1 MEEIEE
7 LKTKE
12 RKLCHLKWYLGAS
25 FFPVNLLFIY
35 LVIAKIKE
43 AVSADLFADDQGV
56 MESIIVYYVVF
67 SVLLIIGY
75 IINKIISHR
84 IKIIDIKKMS
94 LINK

>member
-25 FFPVNLLFIY
+25 FFPVNFLFIY
-35 LVIAKIKE
+35 LVINKINQ

-56 MESIIVYYVVF
+56 MRSIIIYYIIF
-67 SVLLIIGY
+67 SSLLIVGY
-75 IINKIISHR
+75 IANKIISHR